1 MTPTPPETTI
11 QPWEP
16 ESPFQDGAG
25 YARPAARPP
34 QPASPV
40 SRETPFVDEYF
51 AGDRVVNVAPERA
64 EFLELLGELYTE
76 QTFSHSDIDNP
87 MRMERP

>member
-1 MTPTPPETTI
+1 M
-11 QPWEP
+11 
-16 ESPFQDGAG
+16 
-25 YARPAARPP
+25 
-34 QPASPV
+34 
-40 SRETPFVDEYF
+40 DEYF